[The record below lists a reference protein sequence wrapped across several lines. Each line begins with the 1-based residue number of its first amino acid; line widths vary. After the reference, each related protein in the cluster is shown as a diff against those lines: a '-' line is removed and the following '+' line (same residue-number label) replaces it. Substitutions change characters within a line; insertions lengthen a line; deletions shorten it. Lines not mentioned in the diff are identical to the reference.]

1 MYYLRFANNKDMT
14 EQEQKSLYTAIGLKI
29 KEFRQNRGFNQ
40 EAFAQ
45 LLNLTRASIVNI
57 EQGRQRVTIHLIYD
71 ICKITNTNITD
82 ILPELQKEEELLP
95 MWKKRIENA
104 AEGDIIREK
113 KLTDFLIEFTS
124 KEQK

>member
-1 MYYLRFANNKDMT
+1 MT
-14 EQEQKSLYTAIGLKI
+14 EQEQKSLYSAIGLKI
-29 KEFRQNRGFNQ
+29 KEFRQKRELNQ

-57 EQGRQRVTIHLIYD
+57 EQGRQRVTIHMIYD
-71 ICKITNTNITD
+71 ICKITNVNFTD
-82 ILPELQKEEELLP
+82 ILPELQKDEELLP